1 MDLVVLMALIMAFS
15 LLGLPY
21 YAANAVLS
29 VNHVGSLRYYSEIAA
44 PGEKA
49 LYLGVK

>member
-1 MDLVVLMALIMAFS
+1 MALIMACS
-15 LLGLPY
+15 LLGLPF

-29 VNHVGSLRYYSEIAA
+29 VNHIDSLKYYSEIAA